1 MEFDYQR
8 LYLTAEG
15 RIGRQD
21 FWMGIL
27 GFVVVGIVLGL
38 IIWGLFGATSF
49 IARLL
54 NFIVQL
60 VFAYP
65 SYNLMAKR
73 FQDRGRPP
81 MIAMIVIGI
90 SLLLGLIGLF
100 TGGPMG
106 TTAPGALGTI
116 FGLIWAVIAIW
127 VIVELGFLRGTVGQN
142 EYGPDPVGGM
152 KAA

>member
-1 MEFDYQR
+1 MQFDYQR
-8 LYLTAEG
+8 LYLTSEG

-38 IIWGLFGATSF
+38 IIWGIFGATF
-49 IARLL
+49 FGRLL

-60 VFAYP
+60 AFAYP

-81 MIAMIVIGI
+81 MIAMALIGI
-90 SLLLGLIGLF
+90 GLLLGLIGLF
-100 TGGPMG
+100 TGGPAG
-106 TTAPGALGTI
+106 TPGALGTI
-116 FGLIWAVIAIW
+116 FGLIWLVIGIW

-152 KAA
+152 

>member
-1 MEFDYQR
+1 MQFDYQR

-21 FWMGIL
+21 FWMGVL
-27 GFVVVGIVLGL
+27 GFFVVGIVLGL
-38 IIWGLFGATSF
+38 IIMGIFGATTF
-49 IARLL
+49 IGRLL

-60 VFAYP
+60 AFAYP

-81 MIAMIVIGI
+81 MVAMVVIGI

-116 FGLIWAVIAIW
+116 FGVIWLVVAIW
-127 VIVELGFLRGTVGQN
+127 IIVELGFLRGTVGQN
-142 EYGPDPVGGM
+142 EYGPDPLGG
-152 KAA
+152 A